1 MKWLLPALFIVYYSS
16 ISLFMH
22 VHVEDGTTIVH
33 SHPFKKTADGTCHHH
48 SSLSEIQLFHLL
60 TTVHVQDGAICSL
73 LLQFYATPSYKIIEN
88 PACLDHLLPVLGK
101 LSLRAPPPFFL
112 SRWHLSVGRRMN
124 EKSFIFRKIL
134 KINFQLLSLCEN
146 KFSLAGK

>member
-1 MKWLLPALFIVYYSS
+1 MKQTIVKYMKWLLPALFIVYYSS

-73 LLQFYATPSYKIIEN
+73 LQQFYATPSYKIIEN

-101 LSLRAPPPFFL
+101 LSLRAPPPF
-112 SRWHLSVGRRMN
+112 V
-124 EKSFIFRKIL
+124 
-134 KINFQLLSLCEN
+134 
-146 KFSLAGK
+146 

>member
-1 MKWLLPALFIVYYSS
+1 MKQTIVKYMKWLLPALFIVYYSS

-48 SSLSEIQLFHLL
+48 SSLSEIQLFYLL

-73 LLQFYATPSYKIIEN
+73 LLQFYATPSYKIIEIR
-88 PACLDHLLPVLGK
+88 PAWIICSLFWGNCLSALLLL
-101 LSLRAPPPFFL
+101 LSDQDGICP
-112 SRWHLSVGRRMN
+112 SVG
-124 EKSFIFRKIL
+124 
-134 KINFQLLSLCEN
+134 
-146 KFSLAGK
+146 G